1 MKITSY
7 GAARE
12 VTGSRHLVEI
22 NGKKILFDCGMVQSR
37 REESADRNSKLPF
50 SVRDIDAVVL
60 SHAHIDHSGTLP
72 VLAKNGYDGI
82 VYCTPATRDLCA
94 IMLMDSSHIQ
104 QKDAEWLSKK
114 NQSFVAPA
122 YDDGDVHNIMKKF
135 VGIPFDLPFQVL
147 PGITLTFKEAG
158 HVLGSAM
165 CQVEFEE
172 NGRPRKYLF
181 SGDIG
186 RKNMAILRDPWEPTD
201 ADIVMMESTYGNREH
216 DPIETLDDEL
226 AEIVNETHKKKGK
239 LIVPSFA
246 LERAQEFVFALK
258 RLEIKKRIP
267 HLPVYV
273 DSPLTVNITE
283 VFRLHADSFDDEI
296 RAVMEDSGDPFEL
309 NQISYI
315 RSAWASKEL
324 NDKEDPCIIISA
336 AGMCEHGR
344 ILHHLKN
351 NIEDERN
358 TVLIIGFQAKHTL
371 GRKIVE
377 REQEVKIF
385 GVKHQLLAEV
395 KVLNSLSAHA
405 GRSDLLDFAG
415 KLKDRAE
422 KFILVHGEDESL
434 NALKEEMEKMGC
446 KEVIIQERGKPV
458 EG

>member
-324 NDKEDPCIIISA
+324 NDKEDPCLIISA

-405 GRSDLLDFAG
+405 GRSDLLDFAE

>member
-405 GRSDLLDFAG
+405 GRSDLLDFAE

>member
-324 NDKEDPCIIISA
+324 NDKEEPCIIISA

-358 TVLIIGFQAKHTL
+358 TILIIGFQAKHTL

-377 REQEVKIF
+377 REPEVKIF
-385 GVKHQLLAEV
+385 GIKHQLLAEV

-405 GRSDLLDFAG
+405 GRSDLLDFAE

-434 NALKEEMEKMGC
+434 NALKEEMDKMGC
-446 KEVIIQERGKPV
+446 KEVIIQERGRPV

>member
-324 NDKEDPCIIISA
+324 NDKEEPCIIISA

-358 TVLIIGFQAKHTL
+358 TILIIGFQAKHTL

-385 GVKHQLLAEV
+385 GVK
-395 KVLNSLSAHA
+395 
-405 GRSDLLDFAG
+405 
-415 KLKDRAE
+415 
-422 KFILVHGEDESL
+422 
-434 NALKEEMEKMGC
+434 
-446 KEVIIQERGKPV
+446 
-458 EG
+458 

>member
-226 AEIVNETHKKKGK
+226 AEIVNETYKKKGK

-315 RSAWASKEL
+315 R
-324 NDKEDPCIIISA
+324 
-336 AGMCEHGR
+336 
-344 ILHHLKN
+344 
-351 NIEDERN
+351 
-358 TVLIIGFQAKHTL
+358 
-371 GRKIVE
+371 
-377 REQEVKIF
+377 
-385 GVKHQLLAEV
+385 
-395 KVLNSLSAHA
+395 
-405 GRSDLLDFAG
+405 
-415 KLKDRAE
+415 
-422 KFILVHGEDESL
+422 
-434 NALKEEMEKMGC
+434 
-446 KEVIIQERGKPV
+446 
-458 EG
+458 